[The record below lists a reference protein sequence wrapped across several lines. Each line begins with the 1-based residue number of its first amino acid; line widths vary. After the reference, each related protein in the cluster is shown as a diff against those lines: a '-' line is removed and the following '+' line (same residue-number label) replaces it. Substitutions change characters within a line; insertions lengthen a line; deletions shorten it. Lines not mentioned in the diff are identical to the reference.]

1 MPVKSVMRYKK
12 VVGHDCHGESYDSPM
27 TFPPVSDM
35 SDTAMGLCDYIVANY
50 EVLLRRITQY
60 AGCAQLAADSLH
72 DIWVRLADRGCA
84 SSGPILSTEAYIYR
98 MACNRAIDLARAE
111 RVHQGMGFDDVLLD
125 GLPDG
130 APGPEKIAESRS
142 EVRRLIRAVE
152 LLPPRRQAIF
162 IGVRV
167 ENLSRRE
174 VAARHGVTLALVS
187 KVVRDSKQLCPA
199 F

>member
-1 MPVKSVMRYKK
+1 MPVKTVMRYKK
-12 VVGHDCHGESYDSPM
+12 VVGHDCHGDSYDSHM
-27 TFPPVSDM
+27 TFPPVLDPP
-35 SDTAMGLCDYIVANY
+35 DDARELREFIVANY
-50 EVLLRRITQY
+50 DTLLRRVTQY

-72 DIWVRLADRGCA
+72 DIWVRLADKGCG
-84 SSGPILSTEAYIYR
+84 SEPILSAEAYIYR
-98 MACNRAIDLARAE
+98 MACNRAIDLARSE
-111 RVHQGMGFDDVLLD
+111 RIHQGMGFDDILLD
-125 GLPDG
+125 GLADA
-130 APGPEKIAESRS
+130 APGPEKIAEARS

-174 VAARHGVTLALVS
+174 VAARHGVTLALVT